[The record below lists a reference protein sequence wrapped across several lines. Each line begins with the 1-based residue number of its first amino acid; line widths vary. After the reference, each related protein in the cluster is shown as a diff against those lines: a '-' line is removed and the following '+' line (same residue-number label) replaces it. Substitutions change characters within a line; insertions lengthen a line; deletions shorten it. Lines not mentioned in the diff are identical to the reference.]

1 MPKSARQRNPLAT
14 SSVSKSVIRDD
25 HWKSH
30 NKSYRSSS
38 LCKAQDSCRSALR
51 SVTNIHENYG
61 SLKHLNSIPVKKSV
75 WNTDSNSKFVHNL
88 ANKFGGS
95 VPFVANPDISYEPVH
110 LRPVRQQCSRVYTA
124 FDSNQRRPQ
133 VPFEP
138 SLYFYPST
146 ERILYSHS
154 VQRAP
159 VHLGSNHGE
168 SVLFSPRIPCISKDT
183 SGSCLKTTTC
193 GACGGSGQV
202 VDNCNETNAAS
213 GRLTEPPL
221 IRPNIGL
228 NPLYRKALS
237 SASLFENDENVCR
250 NVILNSLNAST
261 YCHDLGRID
270 QSARFGSPSRV
281 NHQTGRSKPIN
292 FSSYA
297 HNSSIYPKHSHH
309 SNKSN
314 NSNYF
319 KKINKT
325 RNTDVTYSSE
335 DSNSSSTQ
343 IGDKHHSSSE
353 GRRYDYSRQQSKGFR
368 KSSSSTLFPA
378 SSALQEILE
387 AASST
392 SRLAQK
398 LRCSLEDLCKTEL
411 K

>member
-1 MPKSARQRNPLAT
+1 MELSPTEL
-14 SSVSKSVIRDD
+14 DD
-25 HWKSH
+25 T
-30 NKSYRSSS
+30 
-38 LCKAQDSCRSALR
+38 LDEVCKAT
-51 SVTNIHENYG
+51 V
-61 SLKHLNSIPVKKSV
+61 
-75 WNTDSNSKFVHNL
+75 

-95 VPFVANPDISYEPVH
+95 VPFVANPAISYEPVH

-237 SASLFENDENVCR
+237 SARSKESRSRPLRATHPCDDNTFSQSSPLNLFENDENVCR
-250 NVILNSLNAST
+250 NVILNSVNAST
-261 YCHDLGRID
+261 YYRDLGRID

-343 IGDKHHSSSE
+343 IGDKHHSSTE